1 MVVMRSRNSC
11 RTLGAPR
18 DGRYPIDVRP
28 RSCEAAERYCTR
40 IIIDDRYQS
49 SAKRDS
55 TAPPLRGMINVKNN
69 HTFYLKWN
77 YRCQQTRQKTQTKC
91 KNVHQKKLKAREE
104 NENLNSTNL
113 PPEPLTNMIHVVAVN
128 SMKQRQIQ
136 SYVSSKRI
144 GNILN
149 FVDRYQSV
157 ARRSQSCVK
166 IFRKQDHWKLVFCI
180 CLLFFLWS
188 RYRNHLQLF
197 WLLCMLIHF
206 FWPFCSCMLL
216 FVECI
221 EVGA

>member
-69 HTFYLKWN
+69 HTYYLKWN
-77 YRCQQTRQKTQTKC
+77 YRCQ
-91 KNVHQKKLKAREE
+91 
-104 NENLNSTNL
+104 
-113 PPEPLTNMIHVVAVN
+113 
-128 SMKQRQIQ
+128 QIQ